1 MAETPE
7 DKPRRNLTAAAA
19 PALVAAALA
28 AVGAI
33 FLVGQG
39 IGMRSEPAIPG
50 CILEGA
56 DAVGGPISL
65 VDHNNARVTQGDFA
79 GEPMVL
85 YFGFTHCPD
94 VCPTSL
100 YLLAEA
106 LAEPN
111 GYDLQTAM
119 VSLDPERDTP
129 ERMRA
134 YVGTEGFPPG
144 LIGLTGTAA
153 QVGAAKAAFQVFSS
167 RTAGPDY
174 TVDHSSMIYVLD
186 RQWNTVAI
194 IPTVQRA
201 DLNDPRSPLT
211 AATPENVAACIA
223 SGLERRRS

>member
-1 MAETPE
+1 MAETA
-7 DKPRRNLTAAAA
+7 DDTPRRNLTAAAA
-19 PALVAAALA
+19 PALIAAVLA

-33 FLVGQG
+33 VLVGQG
-39 IGMRSEPAIPG
+39 LGHRAEPAIPG

-65 VDHNNARVTQGDFA
+65 VDHNNSPVTQADFA

-129 ERMRA
+129 ALMRA

-153 QVGAAKAAFQVFSS
+153 QVGAAKAAFQVYSS

-174 TVDHSSMIYVLD
+174 SVDHSSMIYVLD

-194 IPTVQRA
+194 MPTVQRA
-201 DLNDPRSPLT
+201 DPNDPRSVLT
-211 AATPENVAACIA
+211 GAAPGDVAACVA
-223 SGLERRRS
+223 RGLERRQG